1 MGKNLKGT
9 FLVVLAAIAWGI
21 SGVSGQSL
29 MAKGIDVHLLTAL
42 RLIIAGLVLVGL
54 AAVQNF
60 SKLLA
65 VIRDK
70 SSCLGIMLF
79 SLLGLTLNQYSYLQ
93 AISQTNA
100 GTATVLQYMA
110 PVLILAFLCF
120 KDRLLPNLSELIAIL
135 LAILGTFVM
144 ATHGQVGSLAIT
156 PLGLFWGLF
165 SAITYSAYILL
176 PVRLIKQ
183 WGSLL
188 VIGLGMLMGG
198 LVFGVTMAVWRFD
211 PQFSRETVWS
221 YLGLIVVGSI
231 LSYTLFL
238 KGSVIVGAVKASLL
252 ASIEPIAAVVFS
264 VLLVKEHF
272 YLVDMIGM
280 LLIFLAVLLISLK
293 DLRGLRKQ
301 TKRAD
306 H

>member
-1 MGKNLKGT
+1 
-9 FLVVLAAIAWGI
+9 
-21 SGVSGQSL
+21 
-29 MAKGIDVHLLTAL
+29 
-42 RLIIAGLVLVGL
+42 
-54 AAVQNF
+54 
-60 SKLLA
+60 
-65 VIRDK
+65 
-70 SSCLGIMLF
+70 
-79 SLLGLTLNQYSYLQ
+79 
-93 AISQTNA
+93 
-100 GTATVLQYMA
+100 
-110 PVLILAFLCF
+110 
-120 KDRLLPNLSELIAIL
+120 
-135 LAILGTFVM
+135 M

-165 SAITYSAYILL
+165 SAVTYSAYILL

-211 PQFSRETVWS
+211 PQFSRETVWP

-231 LSYTLFL
+231 LSYTIFL

-293 DLRGLRKQ
+293 DLRRLRKQ